1 MHPAV
6 MLFLKSKLNMQTVV
20 YICLFLSCNT
30 YSFPPCRSHPV
41 VCLVPYVYL
50 ISDGQKILSVVIQMY
65 TKKETTHR

>member
-6 MLFLKSKLNMQTVV
+6 MFLKSKLNIQTVV

-41 VCLVPYVYL
+41 VCLVSYVYL
-50 ISDGQKILSVVIQMY
+50 ISDGQKILPVDIH
-65 TKKETTHR
+65 KEGNNTPLI